1 MLPAWLKAWLR
12 PLSALKPFCL
22 AMPSVMPVTA
32 GTIAALAS
40 DCAICENVTAQKFCE
55 IRMIAEASTTQMPGI
70 TTHMRLLRLASMKPP
85 IGVVISMPATLPI
98 VIAVPINPLAQPRS
112 WRKTPTK
119 GPMPDCM
126 SAMKK
131 LRANR
136 GQIRDEEGDRD
147 VIDTKTSSQPEYGG
161 WDIILS
167 ANRSGADEAL
177 TSADRVGSSPCP
189 EAGLAVTASNS
200 LLTLDCLCWEYGMPL
215 WTCET
220 CGAQFPDGENPPA
233 ACQICEDER
242 QYVGWKGQTFLTRE
256 ALSERHCLA
265 WRDDLGL
272 TGIALE
278 PSFAIGQRAL
288 LVPLADGWLMWDCVP
303 LATPEAIAHMR
314 SLGGLKAIA
323 ISHPHY
329 YGALADWSEAF
340 GGVPV
345 YLHADD
351 RQWVTRPHAS
361 IVHWTGEN
369 HRISDDVLLLRTG
382 GHFAGATMLH
392 HARGADGRGALLTGD
407 IAQVTMDRRFVSFMY
422 SYPNYM
428 PLNAAAVRRIAAAV
442 EPLAFDR
449 IYGAWW
455 DRNIAAGA
463 KAAFAASVARYL
475 AAIA

>member
-1 MLPAWLKAWLR
+1 
-12 PLSALKPFCL
+12 
-22 AMPSVMPVTA
+22 
-32 GTIAALAS
+32 
-40 DCAICENVTAQKFCE
+40 
-55 IRMIAEASTTQMPGI
+55 
-70 TTHMRLLRLASMKPP
+70 
-85 IGVVISMPATLPI
+85 
-98 VIAVPINPLAQPRS
+98 
-112 WRKTPTK
+112 
-119 GPMPDCM
+119 
-126 SAMKK
+126 
-131 LRANR
+131 
-136 GQIRDEEGDRD
+136 
-147 VIDTKTSSQPEYGG
+147 
-161 WDIILS
+161 
-167 ANRSGADEAL
+167 
-177 TSADRVGSSPCP
+177 
-189 EAGLAVTASNS
+189 
-200 LLTLDCLCWEYGMPL
+200 MPL

-220 CGAQFPDGENPPA
+220 CGAQFPDGENPPTS
-233 ACQICEDER
+233 CPICEDER
-242 QYVGWKGQTFLTRE
+242 QYVGWNGQTFLTRE
-256 ALSERHCLA
+256 ALSERHRMV

-272 TGIALE
+272 TGLALE

-288 LVPLADGWLMWDCVP
+288 LVPLADGWLMWDCIP
-303 LATPEAIAHMR
+303 LATPEAIADVR

-361 IVHWTGEN
+361 IVHWTGDS

-392 HARGADGRGALLTGD
+392 QASGRGALLTGD

-422 SYPNYM
+422 SYPNYT

>member
-1 MLPAWLKAWLR
+1 
-12 PLSALKPFCL
+12 
-22 AMPSVMPVTA
+22 
-32 GTIAALAS
+32 
-40 DCAICENVTAQKFCE
+40 
-55 IRMIAEASTTQMPGI
+55 
-70 TTHMRLLRLASMKPP
+70 
-85 IGVVISMPATLPI
+85 
-98 VIAVPINPLAQPRS
+98 
-112 WRKTPTK
+112 
-119 GPMPDCM
+119 
-126 SAMKK
+126 
-131 LRANR
+131 
-136 GQIRDEEGDRD
+136 
-147 VIDTKTSSQPEYGG
+147 
-161 WDIILS
+161 
-167 ANRSGADEAL
+167 
-177 TSADRVGSSPCP
+177 
-189 EAGLAVTASNS
+189 
-200 LLTLDCLCWEYGMPL
+200 MPL

-220 CGAQFPDGENPPA
+220 CGAQFPHSEKPPHS
-233 ACQICEDER
+233 CPICEDER
-242 QYVGWKGQTFLTRE
+242 QYVGWKGQSFLTRE
-256 ALSERHCLA
+256 ALAGKHRLS

-278 PSFAIGQRAL
+278 PGFAIGQRAL
-288 LVPLADGWLMWDCVP
+288 LVPLGDGYLMWDCVP
-303 LATPEAIAHMR
+303 LATPEAVAHVG

-340 GGVPV
+340 GGIPV

-361 IVHWTGEN
+361 IVHWTGDS
-369 HRISDDVLLLRTG
+369 HRFSDDVRLLRTG

-392 HARGADGRGALLTGD
+392 DAHGADGKGALLTGD

-455 DRNIAAGA
+455 GRNVASGG
-463 KAAFAASVARYL
+463 KAAFAASVERYI